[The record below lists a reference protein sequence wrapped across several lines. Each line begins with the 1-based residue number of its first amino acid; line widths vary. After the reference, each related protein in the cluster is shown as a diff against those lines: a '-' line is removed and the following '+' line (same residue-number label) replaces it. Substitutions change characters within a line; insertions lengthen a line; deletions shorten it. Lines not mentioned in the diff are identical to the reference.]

1 MSNRLFIAF
10 MLLCQCTLVGCAP
23 AFIAAG
29 AGAGYLATH
38 ERSRY
43 KVQRFFHDLSRS
55 IKQTTRKVYDEQWT
69 SQHINYEQSKGFVL
83 KISKVSLS
91 PQKVAKGGKV
101 KLVVEYVI
109 MGGPEQGVKI
119 EEKQTLLCNGE
130 ELTVLNNEST
140 TKENGTWEDTLTF
153 AVPDSAEP
161 GKYVVVQEMK
171 AQGLTRSTRRAFTV
185 Q

>member
-1 MSNRLFIAF
+1 MRKTTLLSCLF
-10 MLLCQCTLVGCAP
+10 LLHGTLTGCAP

-38 ERSRY
+38 ESSRH

-55 IKQTTRKVYDEQWT
+55 IKQTTRKVYDEQRT
-69 SQHINYEQSKGFVL
+69 SQQINYEQSRGFVL

-91 PQKVAKGGKV
+91 PVTVGKGGKV
-101 KLVVEYVI
+101 KLIVEYVI
-109 MGGPEQGVKI
+109 LGGPEQGVKI

-153 AVPDSAEP
+153 AVPDSAES

-171 AQGLTRSTRRAFTV
+171 AQGITRSTRRSFTV
-185 Q
+185 K